1 MWTSDNFTVWPS
13 QQQEQNHINYSSS
26 NESVSS
32 RSESSSSRSIS
43 PLPMDPIS
51 PVSSRSIFKN
61 YWSSKSVDEEEHLS
75 RALDSL
81 QLPFA
86 IAQDESSSCPAVD
99 KVQEASHKDQF
110 KQAPP
115 RQSSIDD
122 TPISHRQ
129 TPVDRSPQRRQILPA
144 PPKSYAKLPPRP
156 SRHESR
162 GRRWSSTSALIKK
175 PSGSCL
181 RPSRYSFS
189 GSLNDVK
196 QANSPNSQPMHM
208 LKKEVSFYAQVSVFE
223 FTVPQEKRSEGWSNY
238 FF

>member
-13 QQQEQNHINYSSS
+13 QQQQNHIDYSTSD
-26 NESVSS
+26 ESLSS
-32 RSESSSSRSIS
+32 RSECGSSRTGS
-43 PLPMDPIS
+43 PLPRDPIS

-61 YWSSKSVDEEEHLS
+61 YWSSKSVGEEEHLS

-86 IAQDESSSCPAVD
+86 TTPDESSSCPAVD
-99 KVQEASHKDQF
+99 KVQEPSQKDHF

-115 RQSSIDD
+115 RQSSIDN
-122 TPISHRQ
+122 TSISNRQ

-156 SRHESR
+156 SRESR
-162 GRRWSSTSALIKK
+162 ARRWSSTSALIKK
-175 PSGSCL
+175 PGSSCL

-196 QANSPNSQPMHM
+196 QADPPSSRSMPM